1 MVSGSTKK
9 ETMKKFVCLFAMI
22 AMAFSVAAENPKS
35 FTDTIGPVSIQPVVS
50 GQLTCPFMSWGSDT
64 AMILAAQKGGIFEK
78 SGVSITLYR
87 QDDFAQQVK
96 DYTSGKTPFLRG
108 TLSSIC
114 LASEIVTS
122 DASTKPVIVL
132 FESWSLGDH
141 FIAKSLTADKKTIN
155 NLNDFKK
162 LGRKVKIAVQDGGAH
177 VGMLYQILDTA
188 GMTKNDVEFVWAKE
202 LAGKGSASEV
212 FAKDATVDACFA
224 ITPDMA
230 GLVKHYQRWVGNVF
244 TSRSGSGCQ
253 LKLHKDA
260 YNEKPKVLSYITV
273 PYLESKGGIKETII
287 LPKNIWAT
295 PVPPPSTN
303 LIKYMDTIISDL
315 EDENGNQDK
324 EKVRERNRQV
334 EAVAK
339 MIFNYL
345 KGTL

>member
-64 AMILAAQKGGIFEK
+64 AMILAA
-78 SGVSITLYR
+78 
-87 QDDFAQQVK
+87 
-96 DYTSGKTPFLRG
+96 
-108 TLSSIC
+108 SIC

-260 YNEKPKVLSYITV
+260 YNEKP
-273 PYLESKGGIKETII
+273 
-287 LPKNIWAT
+287 
-295 PVPPPSTN
+295 
-303 LIKYMDTIISDL
+303 
-315 EDENGNQDK
+315 
-324 EKVRERNRQV
+324 
-334 EAVAK
+334 
-339 MIFNYL
+339 
-345 KGTL
+345 